1 MIAND
6 IMLSEKASA
15 DLRMRSFFHDLPL
28 PSGTPSGWDKEL
40 KEFDREL
47 SLRFN
52 PESKNFLIFYDHH
65 GQILVIRSFAQE
77 ESFGMAFWNVKHNS
91 SLSMRDI
98 MRMRQNEKE
107 AEEKRKKDLIA
118 DCSHEFGTE
127 LHHATRNRVTNDN
140 VDAFAPKK
148 ASLGGVIL

>member
-1 MIAND
+1 MIANE
-6 IMLSEKASA
+6 ILFSEKASA
-15 DLRMRSFFHDLPL
+15 DLRMRSFFHNLPL
-28 PSGTPSGWDKEL
+28 PFGTQGEWDKKL

-65 GQILVIRSFAQE
+65 GQLLVIRSFAQG

-98 MRMRQNEKE
+98 MRMRQGEKDT
-107 AEEKRKKDLIA
+107 EEKRKKDLIA
-118 DCSHEFGTE
+118 DCSHEFGTA
-127 LHHATRNRVTNDN
+127 LHHASRGRMTND
-140 VDAFAPKK
+140 
-148 ASLGGVIL
+148 SVIDNKY